1 MVWVCYGETISHR
14 RSTVPIVSIFF
25 CFHFRWRLSSY
36 FPCVN
41 SLPYNWRYSKRK
53 WPNEKALMFL
63 SHRVSFL
70 QISRNGIRTGENANS
85 RISSFTS
92 TPSGD
97 ICPLHRNSRQNLT
110 SGEETTSPFH
120 NPMRALRMLHS
131 LKRNKE
137 WDALRWQ
144 RRITS
149 CLLARSWVG
158 NEGNNLKS
166 MGRLLVLLYILEN

>member
-14 RSTVPIVSIFF
+14 RSTAPIVSIFF

-97 ICPLHRNSRQNLT
+97 IFIL
-110 SGEETTSPFH
+110 EV
-120 NPMRALRMLHS
+120 LRFIHTDDSDEKIVLF
-131 LKRNKE
+131 LVVAN
-137 WDALRWQ
+137 Q
-144 RRITS
+144 RRERRNFTS
-149 CLLARSWVG
+149 
-158 NEGNNLKS
+158 EKS
-166 MGRLLVLLYILEN
+166 SFAASDWTNDVFH